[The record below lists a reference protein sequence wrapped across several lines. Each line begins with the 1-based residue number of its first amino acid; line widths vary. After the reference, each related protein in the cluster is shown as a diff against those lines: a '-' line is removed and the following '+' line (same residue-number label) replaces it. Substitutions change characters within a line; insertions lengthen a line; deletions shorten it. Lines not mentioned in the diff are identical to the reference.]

1 MIIRTVVTVLCG
13 VALYASVFMLRK
25 SRRAA
30 RGEVEQS
37 SVVMTP
43 RAHLFG
49 IPNALLGVLYYP
61 AVAVTVWFVHGALA
75 EVVLLLAIAAAAAS
89 SLYLAY
95 SLLFVTR
102 RACPYCWTSHLVN
115 WSLLAI
121 GLWLFLPGIL
131 NRGA

>member
-1 MIIRTVVTVLCG
+1 
-13 VALYASVFMLRK
+13 MLRK

-30 RGEVEQS
+30 RGEIEGS

-61 AVAVTVWFVHGALA
+61 AVAVAVWFVHGRVAA
-75 EVVLLLAIAAAAAS
+75 MLLLAILAAAGS
-89 SLYLAY
+89 SVYLAY
-95 SLLFVTR
+95 SLLFITR

-115 WSLLAI
+115 WSLLVF
-121 GLWLFLPGIL
+121 GLWLFLPEIL